1 MPGIMGIDY
10 GARRAGT
17 TAFCVL
23 NQDSFVIE
31 QSARNKDAD
40 EFLCNAVELY
50 RPHLICIDAPLS
62 LPMVYRD
69 SSAEYADFHYR
80 KCDREVRA
88 MSPMFLGGLTARAM
102 DLAMNW
108 RNQKIEVLEVYPGGL
123 VKHLNLQLHYKDDVG
138 KFIEAL
144 DLQAYALPVLTGW
157 HQVDA
162 LLAWFSGMR
171 YMQQM
176 HESIGDKAEG
186 CIII

>member
-1 MPGIMGIDY
+1 MPDIMGIDF

-23 NQDSFVIE
+23 SNDTFILE
-31 QSARNKDAD
+31 QSSINKDSD
-40 EFLCNAVELY
+40 EFLRNAVELY

-62 LPMVYRD
+62 LPMAYRD
-69 SSAEYADFHYR
+69 SEADFRDFHYR

-102 DLAMNW
+102 ELAMNW

-123 VKHLNLQLHYKDDVG
+123 VKHLNLQLHYKNNVA
-138 KFIEAL
+138 KFLEAA
-144 DLQAYALPVLTGW
+144 DFHDFKLPVLPSW

-162 LLAWFSGMR
+162 FLAWYSGMR
-171 YMQQM
+171 YTAKV
-176 HESIGDKAEG
+176 HVSVGDEKEG
-186 CIII
+186 CIIF